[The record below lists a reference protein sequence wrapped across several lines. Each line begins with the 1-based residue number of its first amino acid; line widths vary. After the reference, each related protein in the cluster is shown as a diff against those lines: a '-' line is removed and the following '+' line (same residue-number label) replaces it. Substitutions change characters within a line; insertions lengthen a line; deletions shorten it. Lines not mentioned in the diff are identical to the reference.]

1 VSVRFISRSSQS
13 ERAIGVE
20 RGTPATLM
28 MNPGSRGSPSS
39 YLTQTEA
46 RLPVDASFVLADI
59 TAPIKVE
66 SR

>member
-1 VSVRFISRSSQS
+1 
-13 ERAIGVE
+13 
-20 RGTPATLM
+20 M